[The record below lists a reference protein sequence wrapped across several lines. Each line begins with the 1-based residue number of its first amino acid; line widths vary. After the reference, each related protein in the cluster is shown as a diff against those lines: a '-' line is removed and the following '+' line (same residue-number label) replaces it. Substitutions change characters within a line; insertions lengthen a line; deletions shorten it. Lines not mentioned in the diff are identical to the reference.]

1 MRGQFNKTS
10 MLIANI
16 NILVMISD
24 QEFPFPTINFSL
36 LQGDFQKSVVAP
48 IGASMGFNCHKKGA
62 PIIGAIKGLIR
73 VMTVVLTCVVTPYKK

>member
-1 MRGQFNKTS
+1 MKRAHKSQPLSLEQWIVTIIFRMRGQFNKTS

-48 IGASMGFNCHKKGA
+48 IGASMGFNCHK
-62 PIIGAIKGLIR
+62 
-73 VMTVVLTCVVTPYKK
+73 